1 MRARVAAERHFR
13 AFARRAVNLPAT
25 LAIPPDGQK
34 PARLVDLGLGGAC
47 VEIRAPLSVGHAVT
61 IEVNAP
67 NLWDPLIVPAK
78 VAWVQPGAS
87 GTTFAV
93 LAFDHAGKA
102 ALPALVEL
110 LAAYRYE

>member
-1 MRARVAAERHFR
+1 MAAERHFR

-25 LAIPPDGQK
+25 LGTLADGPR

-47 VEIRAPLSVGHAVT
+47 VELRAPLKIGLAVT
-61 IEVNAP
+61 LEVTAP

-78 VAWVQPGAS
+78 VAWSRSGAD
-87 GTTFAV
+87 GATLAGV
-93 LAFDHAGKA
+93 AFDHAGKS

>member
-1 MRARVAAERHFR
+1 MAAPLHFR
-13 AFARRAVNLPAT
+13 AFARRVVNLPAT
-25 LAIPPDGQK
+25 LTIPPDGQK
-34 PARLVDLGLGGAC
+34 AARLVDLGLGGAC
-47 VEIRAPLSVGHAVT
+47 VEVRAPLRVGFTVT
-61 IEVNAP
+61 VEVTAP

-78 VAWVQPGAS
+78 VAWTRPAS
-87 GTTFAV
+87 WGITLAG

>member
-1 MRARVAAERHFR
+1 
-13 AFARRAVNLPAT
+13 
-25 LAIPPDGQK
+25 
-34 PARLVDLGLGGAC
+34 VDLGLGGAC
-47 VEIRAPLSVGHAVT
+47 VEVRSPLRIGLSVTVEVT
-61 IEVNAP
+61 AP

-78 VAWVQPGAS
+78 VAWIRSSAPGAS
-87 GTTFAV
+87 LVG

>member
-1 MRARVAAERHFR
+1 MAAERHFR

-25 LAIPPDGQK
+25 VATEPDGPK

-47 VEIRAPLSVGHAVT
+47 VEVRTPLRIGLSVTVEVT
-61 IEVNAP
+61 AP

-78 VAWVQPGAS
+78 VTCIRSSAPGAS
-87 GTTFAV
+87 LVG

>member
-1 MRARVAAERHFR
+1 VAAERHFR
-13 AFARRAVNLPAT
+13 AFARRAVNLPAIVAT
-25 LAIPPDGQK
+25 QAEGPK

-47 VEIRAPLSVGHAVT
+47 VELRPRTPVSVGAPVT
-61 IEVNAP
+61 VEVTAP

-78 VAWVQPGAS
+78 IAWVRPGVS
-87 GTTFAV
+87 GAV
-93 LAFDHAGKA
+93 LAGLAFDHAGKS